1 MLNTKILQ
9 LEGSLIKV
17 INDSQMPAA
26 VVCLTLEK
34 LLRNSQLLLQE
45 AVSQER
51 IEQDNKDKK
60 EDEE

>member
-9 LEGSLIKV
+9 LEGSLIGV

-34 LLRNSQLLLQE
+34 LLRNSQALLQE

>member
-9 LEGSLIKV
+9 LEGSLIEV
-17 INDSQMPAA
+17 INNSQMPAA

-34 LLRNSQLLLQE
+34 LLRNSQVLLQE
-45 AVSQER
+45 AINQER
-51 IEQDNKDKK
+51 IEQENKDKK

>member
-34 LLRNSQLLLQE
+34 LLRDSQLLLQE
-45 AVSQER
+45 AVNQEK
-51 IEQDNKDKK
+51 IEQENKDKK

>member
-9 LEGSLIKV
+9 LEGSLIEV

-34 LLRNSQLLLQE
+34 LLRDSQLLLQE
-45 AVSQER
+45 AVNQER
-51 IEQDNKDKK
+51 IEQENKDKK

>member
-9 LEGSLIKV
+9 LEGSLIEV
-17 INDSQMPAA
+17 INNSQMPAA

-34 LLRNSQLLLQE
+34 LLRNSQVLLQE
-45 AVSQER
+45 AVNQER
-51 IEQDNKDKK
+51 IEQENKDKK